1 MRALSRL
8 SLLAVLAATAG
19 CDDDRRNQV
28 PTMPLEIAPD
38 AMSAYVVVSNP
49 NAAIGSQ
56 VDIGVRALRG
66 RNVGPIGSFT
76 IRLSYDSTGLAF
88 VKAAQNPQG
97 MVMANG
103 AAKGVLVAAGASA
116 EGFGN
121 DELVLAT
128 FTVTSSAGLKSLA
141 LVVSELNSL
150 KFEDQRAALRVM
162 TGIYRAPDSK

>member
-8 SLLAVLAATAG
+8 SLVAVLAATAA
-19 CDDDRRNQV
+19 CDDERRDQV

-49 NAAIGSQ
+49 KVAVGSQ
-56 VDIGVRALRG
+56 VEVGVRSLRG

-76 IRLSYDSTGLAF
+76 VRLAYDSTGLAF
-88 VKAAQNPQG
+88 VKAASNPQG

-103 AAKGVLVAAGASA
+103 AGNDVVVAAGASA
-116 EGFGN
+116 QGFTN

-128 FTVTSSAGLKSLA
+128 FTVTSAAGLKSLS
-141 LVVSELNSL
+141 LMVSELNSL
-150 KFEDQRAALRVM
+150 KFEDQRANLRVM
-162 TGIYRAPDSK
+162 KGIYRASAK